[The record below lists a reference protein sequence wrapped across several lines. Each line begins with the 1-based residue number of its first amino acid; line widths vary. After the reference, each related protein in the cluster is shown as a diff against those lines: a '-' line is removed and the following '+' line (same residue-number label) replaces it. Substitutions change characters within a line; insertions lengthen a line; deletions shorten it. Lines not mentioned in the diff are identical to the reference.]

1 MSTRIP
7 DTLDPATLRWL
18 AKRDEAREIDLRK
31 IANDRQARI
40 NSGDERRVQ
49 DEHDEHVAR
58 CRNLA
63 HDAADR
69 QRWLR
74 SAATRIERRAGVR
87 R

>member
-7 DTLDPATLRWL
+7 DTLHPATLRWL
-18 AKRDEAREIDLRK
+18 AKRDEASEIDLRK
-31 IANDRQARI
+31 LANDRQLRI
-40 NSGDERRVQ
+40 MRGEENADTSD
-49 DEHDEHVAR
+49 HDTHVDR
-58 CRNLA
+58 CRRLA
-63 HDAADR
+63 DDAASR